1 MSGRTS
7 ANGLRER
14 INGVEALFKECIKGV
29 KDDVQG
35 VKDDIKNLK
44 TNDLAHIV
52 NNIEDIRIDI
62 ETLKKFMWKVVGAI
76 AALAFLIQ
84 IGSRLIKF

>member
-7 ANGLRER
+7 TNGLRER
-14 INGVEALFKECIKGV
+14 INGVEALFRECIKGV

-44 TNDLAHIV
+44 TNDIAHLA

-62 ETLKKFMWKVVGAI
+62 ETLKKFMWKTLGAFAVI
-76 AALAFLIQ
+76 VFLVT
-84 IGSRLIKF
+84 IGSRLIRF